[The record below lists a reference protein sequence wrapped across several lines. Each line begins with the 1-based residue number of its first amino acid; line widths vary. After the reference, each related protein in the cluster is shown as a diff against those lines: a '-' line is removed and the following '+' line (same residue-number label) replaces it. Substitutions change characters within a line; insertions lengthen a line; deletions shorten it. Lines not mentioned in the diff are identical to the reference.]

1 MHFPLVDGVDEI
13 LSAVRSLQRAQT
25 RLNKT
30 QNNMSAKT
38 DKIQETVN
46 VSFLNYPE
54 FTPFLSIYI
63 VQASTILK
71 LF

>member
-30 QNNMSAKT
+30 QNSMSAKT

-46 VSFLNYPE
+46 VSFKITPYSPLFLA
-54 FTPFLSIYI
+54 FT
-63 VQASTILK
+63 
-71 LF
+71 LFDFPQS